1 MGGAWLNADVGLFLN
16 AALTVAVDP
25 RDPNHL
31 LMGSD
36 LGLLASTN
44 GGRSW
49 AQEAPALINGAVFA
63 VAFSLDGSTVLCATP
78 GGIYRAT
85 EGFWRQSDAPA
96 GALPSRGIVF
106 GEVPGRVFLLGRD
119 KLFSSSDG
127 GEHFARLPM
136 NIDDDGAFE
145 TLAILRRPVEML
157 FAVAHGRLMV
167 GTDGGRHWEQRA
179 VTGTTEPVD
188 TVTADPVAGRVWVAA
203 ANRLYVSNDSG
214 ANWQAIGT
222 LLPQLHTTVRGIA
235 SDPTATTLVVTTHR
249 GTYRSVDAGAHWM
262 LEEGSLPVH
271 LEAGPLA
278 RDPADPRI
286 LYVVY
291 SLIPYPEV
299 WRSALEGSNRLPRVD
314 PLDLIGGLAVLALL
328 SIGGMFLVTRLER
341 RRRATV
347 GAAQ

>member
-1 MGGAWLNADVGLFLN
+1 
-16 AALTVAVDP
+16 
-25 RDPNHL
+25 
-31 LMGSD
+31 
-36 LGLLASTN
+36 
-44 GGRSW
+44 
-49 AQEAPALINGAVFA
+49 
-63 VAFSLDGSTVLCATP
+63 
-78 GGIYRAT
+78 
-85 EGFWRQSDAPA
+85 
-96 GALPSRGIVF
+96 
-106 GEVPGRVFLLGRD
+106 
-119 KLFSSSDG
+119 
-127 GEHFARLPM
+127 LPM
-136 NIDDDGAFE
+136 NIDDDGGFE